1 MFFKKKKGKHKK
13 NKGGKFTINTYK
25 SSGISKLQMME
36 IVNTVISKKRLFVF
50 AESMQNIKIV

>member
-50 AESMQNIKIV
+50 AESM